1 MDWSK
6 YKRVLIKISGEAL
19 AGDKKTGID
28 FDIAHA
34 VCSKIKECHD
44 HGVQIAIVV
53 GAGNFWRGAKG
64 NDLDRTR
71 ADHMGM
77 LATMMNCLAL
87 QDTFKKIDI
96 DCRVLA
102 AIDMQQFAEPYIRD
116 KAVAHLENN
125 KIVIF
130 GCGTGNP
137 FFTTDTAAA
146 LRAVEIAADVLLL
159 AKSIDFVYKFDPNKP
174 IPEGETNCR
183 YEKISYSELL
193 RNENIKVIDTTAAA
207 LLKDNNLPAMLFELG
222 NGDNIVNAV
231 KGDNLGTFIC
241 SETKPLVD

>member
-1 MDWSK
+1 
-6 YKRVLIKISGEAL
+6 
-19 AGDKKTGID
+19 
-28 FDIAHA
+28 
-34 VCSKIKECHD
+34 
-44 HGVQIAIVV
+44 
-53 GAGNFWRGAKG
+53 
-64 NDLDRTR
+64 
-71 ADHMGM
+71 
-77 LATMMNCLAL
+77 MMNCLAL
-87 QDTFKKIDI
+87 QDTFNKIGI

-174 IPEGETNCR
+174 IPENEKNCR
-183 YEKISYSELL
+183 YEKISFLDILKNELS
-193 RNENIKVIDTTAAA
+193 VIDTTAAA
-207 LLKDNNLPAMLFELG
+207 LLKDNGLPAMLFELG

-231 KGDNLGTFIC
+231 RGDNIGTLIC
-241 SETKPLVD
+241 KETKELIV